1 MGTTPD
7 KSTAPPAPAKP
18 ANAKAPDI
26 ATASVPDTLAALHV
40 NPDTGLTHAE
50 VDTGR
55 KEHGYNE
62 VARKKGHPIL
72 KFLGKFWGISAWM
85 LELIMV
91 LSAVLGNYADLG
103 VVGAL
108 LVINAVLGFVQ
119 EQRAAG
125 VVETL
130 RKRLQVSARVRR
142 DSSWQVIPARELVP
156 GDIVR
161 VRPGDIIPADVKLLT
176 GALSVDQSALTGES
190 KDADKAPGEV
200 LSSGSVVRRGEGNG
214 VVILTGAKTYFGR
227 TTELV
232 QEARPKLHIEAV
244 VTKIVRWL
252 FVIVGALLGI
262 VVVLSLIRG
271 VSLTEMVPL
280 MLVLLM
286 SAVPVALPVMFTVS
300 MAVGSK
306 ELAKRGVLV
315 TRLSAAEDAA
325 TMDVLCVDKTGT
337 ITMNKL
343 TVTGVTPLE
352 KATEADVLFAGA
364 LASQESNQD
373 PIDLAFLA
381 AAKEHHVFD
390 GLPAVTPI
398 SFAPFDAKSRRTE
411 AVVEQNGQRLH
422 VMKGA
427 VRTIAEACGLQPPA
441 IEALDARV
449 SAAAAKGYR
458 TLAVAR
464 GPEKSAPV
472 LVGLVSLYDPPRPD
486 AKQLIATL
494 HDLGVPVKM
503 LTGDALPVALEIG
516 QGVGLPNIKRMVDL
530 KTASAQAD
538 NKTVDLFAGAD
549 GLAEVFP
556 EDKYTVVKHLQAAG
570 HVTGMTGDGVND
582 APALRQAEVGI
593 AVSTATDVAKGAAS
607 VVLTEAGL
615 TNIVALVEQGRTI
628 YQRILTWVINKI
640 SRTILKAAFVA
651 IAFVVT
657 GKFVVSA
664 FAMLLLV
671 FMTDFAKISLATDNV
686 RPSKNPETW
695 NIGGFITVSVV
706 LGIAMVA
713 ETLFLLWIGWTRFG
727 LATNDNGLYT
737 FSFLLLLYFAV
748 FSVVSARE
756 RSWFWSTLPSKTF
769 MAALAA
775 DAIVGTILTFVGL
788 KGLMPVPWWQTLA
801 IFGYAMVSCLVLNDA
816 VKVAMIKWR
825 VPNAVAVKAVDAS
838 PQIAKAEPKAEA
850 KIEPQPGAKAET
862 KPEAKAAPAAE
873 AKAEPPPEAKA
884 APQPDA
890 KAAPAAEAKAEPA
903 PKAKAAPQSDAKA
916 APAAEGKAEPA
927 PEAKAAP
934 QPDAKAAPPAEAK
947 AGPELDDNTDV
958 AKLMNTT
965 LGDVLLAG
973 VLKDPEGAGRII
985 AEAITHAE
993 TPIAAAKTPEGKV
1006 EPKSDT
1012 AAETKDETKAKAPAN
1027 LTSKSG
1033 K

>member
-1 MGTTPD
+1 LEVERDECRQTGIDCAIAEKVSIMGTTAD
-7 KSTAPPAPAKP
+7 KTETKPAPSKP
-18 ANAKAPDI
+18 ATAKAPDI
-26 ATASVPDTLAALHV
+26 ATASVPDTLATLHV
-40 NPDTGLTHAE
+40 NPDNGLTSADVE
-50 VDTGR
+50 TRR
-55 KEHGYNE
+55 KENGYNE
-62 VARKKGHPIL
+62 VAEKKRHPVL
-72 KFLGKFWGISAWM
+72 KFLAKFWGISAWM

-91 LSAVLGNYADLG
+91 LSAVLGNYSDLA

-108 LVINAVLGFVQ
+108 LIVNAVLSFMQ

-142 DSSWQVIPARELVP
+142 DFNWQVIPARDLVP

-214 VVILTGAKTYFGR
+214 VVMLTGAKTYFGR

-244 VTKIVRWL
+244 VAKIVRWL
-252 FVIVGALLGI
+252 FVIVGALLG
-262 VVVLSLIRG
+262 VVIVLSVIRHVPLI
-271 VSLTEMVPL
+271 EMIPL

-343 TVTGVTPLE
+343 TVTGVIPLE

-390 GLPAVTPI
+390 GLPAVTPV

-411 AVVEQNGQRLH
+411 AVVEQNGQRLR

-427 VRTIAEACGLQPPA
+427 VRTIAKACGLQPSA

-494 HDLGVPVKM
+494 HNLGVPVKM

-516 QGVGLPNIKRMVDL
+516 QGVGLPNIKRMADI
-530 KTASAQAD
+530 KTASAQAE

-549 GLAEVFP
+549 GYAEVFP

-628 YQRILTWVINKI
+628 YQRILTWIINKI

-671 FMTDFAKISLATDNV
+671 FLTDFAKISLSTDNV

-706 LGIAMVA
+706 LGIVMVA

-727 LATNDNGLYT
+727 LATNNNGLYT
-737 FSFLLLLYFAV
+737 FSFLMLLYFAV

-756 RSWFWSTLPSKTF
+756 RSWFWATLPSKTF
-769 MAALAA
+769 MLALAA
-775 DAIVGTILTFVGL
+775 DTILGTILTFVGL
-788 KGLMPVPWWQTLA
+788 KDLMPLPWWQTLGV
-801 IFGYAMVSCLVLNDA
+801 FGYAMVSCLVLNDA

-825 VPNAVAVKAVDAS
+825 VPNAVAVKAVDTT
-838 PQIAKAEPKAEA
+838 PQVTKDAL
-850 KIEPQPGAKAET
+850 
-862 KPEAKAAPAAE
+862 KPENKGEAQPEARAAL
-873 AKAEPPPEAKA
+873 PPESMADPNPVAKA
-884 APQPDA
+884 APQPD
-890 KAAPAAEAKAEPA
+890 
-903 PKAKAAPQSDAKA
+903 
-916 APAAEGKAEPA
+916 
-927 PEAKAAP
+927 EAKAAP
-934 QPDAKAAPPAEAK
+934 SPSANATSQPDAKVVPPAQVK
-947 AGPELDDNTDV
+947 AGPEPDDNTDV

-973 VLKDPEGAGRII
+973 VLKDPQDAGRII

-993 TPIAAAKTPEGKV
+993 TPIAAAKTPESKV
-1006 EPKSDT
+1006 GPKSET
-1012 AAETKDETKAKAPAN
+1012 AAETKDEAKAKAPAN
-1027 LTSKSG
+1027 LTSKIA